1 MITIDFS
8 THSDADLAA
17 QYADITSGADPTSPD
32 FDLDHAGEL
41 AAELEMRGFTE
52 SQGSWRHPEKGTLVT
67 DP

>member
-1 MITIDFS
+1 MIAIDFS
-8 THSDADLAA
+8 IHSDADLAA
-17 QYADITSGADPTSPD
+17 QYSGVVTGSDPTSPD

-41 AAELEMRGFTE
+41 AAELELRGFTE